1 MATIFQF
8 RETYFFFLCARF
20 WTMGNLN
27 AQLGLSLDK
36 KQTNKHVNKNLK
48 NTRHD
53 GAIVEKYKHQCLKIM

>member
-1 MATIFQF
+1 
-8 RETYFFFLCARF
+8 
-20 WTMGNLN
+20 MGNLN